1 MGQQFVEVTSLRYGG
16 RSVISKRSLN
26 GCPPGYKLSMA
37 SEGSRTALKHAATK
51 QTCRLRSTGCPFE
64 LSLPPSPRQ
73 IIILFYLLLPDAN
86 VRCFTRFVHV
96 SYLLVRSLSSLL
108 SSYKTKGTLRQ
119 PGRLL
124 RQRSSSSTRFFRQSV
139 PRPVSAA
146 PDPNSCKSKVG
157 SSPLLAGSYYA
168 WGEFQRP

>member
-26 GCPPGYKLSMA
+26 GCSPGYKLSMA

-51 QTCRLRSTGCPFE
+51 QTCRLRSTGRPFQR
-64 LSLPPSPRQ
+64 SLPPFPPQ
-73 IIILFYLLLPDAN
+73 IMILSIRLSTCSFHTQTSTVL
-86 VRCFTRFVHV
+86 RV
-96 SYLLVRSLSSLL
+96 SSTCLIRSVSSLL
-108 SSYKTKGTLRQ
+108 FFLAKRREPSQQ

-124 RQRSSSSTRFFRQSV
+124 RQRFPFSTRFFRQSALWSRV
-139 PRPVSAA
+139 DSSSRKPK
-146 PDPNSCKSKVG
+146 DGSC
-157 SSPLLAGSYYA
+157 PLLAGSYYA